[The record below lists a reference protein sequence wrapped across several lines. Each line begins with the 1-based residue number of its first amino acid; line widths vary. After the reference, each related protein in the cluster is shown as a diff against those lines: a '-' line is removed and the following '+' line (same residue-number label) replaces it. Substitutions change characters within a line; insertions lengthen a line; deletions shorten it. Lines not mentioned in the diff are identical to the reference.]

1 MHKETM
7 QDHELPSAIY
17 LCNSPRHLFLSVAE
31 SMARGG
37 CDTIFYLADHAPL
50 RPELITALK
59 SLHPSAELLIDTDQ
73 ALQREF
79 TNLPQGL
86 PDILKRNLRLHAQHL
101 FQTARGWHPPIPT
114 LHHHD
119 IAYLYHSGFF
129 AAKPISALAD
139 FVVLRESGLNNY
151 HARTLAPYK
160 ALIRGIFGLSPFAQ
174 IWGEER
180 WVDRIEVAHPERL
193 PSQVAAKGAA
203 HSTLDH
209 FKNLAPEKLEAL
221 AKAFIPNGAT
231 FAPTRTTPTALLLSQ
246 PLSEVGI
253 CTPSQKAAIYEEIT
267 QTLRSRGYD
276 VHLKPHPLEVD
287 FVTPTETI
295 IPSEIPLEVW
305 HGLNSPTYDIAI
317 ACRSFALAETSCHI
331 TDHSIQL
338 VSEHQFNAKAFQ
350 TWQPKI
356 QVTLEAALDDYA
368 SKESN

>member
-1 MHKETM
+1 MHNEAM
-7 QDHELPSAIY
+7 QDHKLPSAIY

-37 CDTIFYLADHAPL
+37 RDTIFYLADHAPL

-59 SLHPSAELLIDTDQ
+59 SLHPTAEFITDTDQ

-86 PDILKRNLRLHAQHL
+86 PGILKRNLRLHARHL
-101 FQTARGWHPPIPT
+101 FQTARGWRLPT
-114 LHHHD
+114 LSSRKYD

-151 HARTLAPYK
+151 HARSVAANK
-160 ALIRGIFGLSPFAQ
+160 ALIRAIFGLSPFAQ
-174 IWGEER
+174 VWGEER

-209 FKNLAPEKLEAL
+209 FKNLAPEKLEDL

-253 CTPSQKAAIYEEIT
+253 CTSRQKAAIYDEIT
-267 QTLRSRGYD
+267 QTLRSRGYE

-287 FVTPTETI
+287 FVTPVETI

-305 HGLNSPTYDIAI
+305 HGLNTPTYDIVV
-317 ACRSFALAETSCHI
+317 ACRSFALAETSYHI
-331 TDHSIQL
+331 AKKSIQL
-338 VSEHQFNAKAFQ
+338 VSEHRFNARAFQ
-350 TWQPKI
+350 TWQPSMRE
-356 QVTLEAALDDYA
+356 TLEVALDEV
-368 SKESN
+368 SSCERN